1 MEGKGGRIREEG
13 KGAWKGDRNRG
24 QEERRE
30 MGRKIREEKG
40 KEEVTRRRK
49 LRRANVE
56 GKGEGR
62 REGEVGGEDRGR
74 KIKKGQRGGDI

>member
-30 MGRKIREEKG
+30 MGRKIGEEKG
-40 KEEVTRRRK
+40 KEEVTGRRK

-62 REGEVGGEDRGR
+62 REGEVGEEDRGR